1 MRTWRVG
8 TFSMGG
14 SLLFLGLFLF
24 FSRFLG
30 FSMVQ
35 VMSAWWPILLIVLG
49 VEILL
54 YLFLSR
60 QEKPMLKYDFLS
72 IFFVGLMGTTGIAFA
87 VISSTGLMDK
97 VEELIARE
105 ERSFELPAYS
115 YQMDDSIKRVVVRTV
130 GYDMTIEAT
139 EENEVSMFGTY
150 RVQTA
155 KKDKLLKTAE
165 DLISANKRG
174 DTLYLNVKTLPNEV
188 GPFDLQG
195 NVAATLLVP
204 SDVKLEVIGNGNE
217 LTLKPRTLSNDW
229 NIESASSV
237 MVDVA
242 KNSDLKVA
250 AVGVED
256 VRGKDGEWKVSED
269 TVSSEG
275 IENSSV
281 LKNAVYQAG
290 EGKHRINIVNAYNV
304 SLNSN

>member
-30 FSMVQ
+30 YSMVQ

-49 VEILL
+49 IEILL

-139 EENEVSMFGTY
+139 EEKEVSMFGTY

-188 GPFDLQG
+188 GPFDVHG
-195 NVAATLLVP
+195 NIAATLLVP

-217 LTLKPRTLSNDW
+217 LTLKPRTLANDW

-269 TVSSEG
+269 TTSSEG